1 MTAKFTIQRMGA
13 GDLPKIL
20 ASFHWQS
27 PDQWERYYKENQRG
41 ERVTLLAI
49 QDDRVAGYANLVWQ
63 SEYAPFRAEDIPE
76 INNMHVLD
84 EYQRQGIASAL
95 IQTAESIA
103 AQASKTAIG
112 IGVAQLEQYA
122 AAQRL
127 YPKLGY
133 VPDGRGLSSTPWG
146 DVLFLTKRLTLSG

>member
-1 MTAKFTIQRMGA
+1 M
-13 GDLPKIL
+13 
-20 ASFHWQS
+20 
-27 PDQWERYYKENQRG
+27 
-41 ERVTLLAI
+41 LAI

-63 SEYAPFRAEDIPE
+63 SEYDPFRAEDIPE

-95 IQTAESIA
+95 IQTAERIA
-103 AQASKTAIG
+103 AEASKKAIG
-112 IGVAQLEQYA
+112 IGVAQQEQYA

-133 VPDGRGLSSTPWG
+133 VPDGRGLNSTPWG
-146 DVLFLTKRLTLSG
+146 DVLFLTKRLTPSD